1 MPTTIVCDESGYE
14 GEKLVGGVTDVFAHA
29 SIRLDEATAAA
40 CVAELR
46 DRIKS
51 PATMY
56 KANHLLRA
64 KHRATLLWFLGPD
77 GPLPGNASVFVI
89 DKTYF
94 LITGLVDRL
103 GASPEAIPFLYDA
116 CRRTEEAR
124 EFLDA
129 ANDFIRAHETAVLPR
144 LDPLLP
150 AIIRAAEHWTDG
162 APVLIAHDRQTTL
175 SPARITALRQASP
188 AIATIEQLDSF
199 VDHRVQIADFL
210 AGITYRI
217 ASGHLNAADDPEV
230 SAALAPYLDPH
241 SLWYDEPSWQRL
253 HGVAGTGSALSLR
266 RGA

>member
-29 SIRLDEATAAA
+29 SIRLDEETAAA

-46 DRIKS
+46 DRIRS

-94 LITGLVDRL
+94 LITGLVDLL
-103 GASPEAIPFLYDA
+103 GARPATIPFLYDA
-116 CRRTEEAR
+116 YRRTEQAR
-124 EFLDA
+124 HFLDA
-129 ANDFIRAHETAVLPR
+129 ANDFIRAQETAVLPR

-150 AIIRAAEHWTDG
+150 AIVRAAEFWSDG
-162 APVLIAHDRQTTL
+162 TPVLIAHDRQTTL
-175 SPARITALRQASP
+175 SPARIAALRRTSP
-188 AIATIEQLDSF
+188 AIAAVDQLDSF

-217 ASGHLNAADDPEV
+217 ASGHLNGTEDPEV
-230 SAALAPYLDPH
+230 SAALAPYLDPR
-241 SLWYDEPSWQRL
+241 SLWITPWLS
-253 HGVAGTGSALSLR
+253 AGASA
-266 RGA
+266 

>member
-1 MPTTIVCDESGYE
+1 MPAIPIVCDESGYE

-29 SIRLDEATAAA
+29 SIRLDQETAAA

-46 DRIKS
+46 ARIKS

-94 LITGLVDRL
+94 LITALVDLL
-103 GASPEAIPFLYDA
+103 GAPPSTTTFLYDA
-116 CRRTEEAR
+116 HRRTGRAR
-124 EFLDA
+124 EFLDT
-129 ANDFIRAHETAVLPR
+129 ANDYLRAHETAVLPR

-150 AIIRAAEHWTDG
+150 AIIRAAEHWSDG
-162 APVLIAHDRQTTL
+162 TPVLIAHDRQTTL
-175 SPARITALRQASP
+175 SPTRITALREKSP
-188 AIATIEQLDSF
+188 AIAAIEQLDSF

-217 ASGHLNAADDPEV
+217 ASGRLHGNDDPGV
-230 SAALAPYLDPH
+230 WAALTPYLDPA
-241 SLWYDEPSWQRL
+241 SLWIEDRL
-253 HGVAGTGSALSLR
+253 HVVAR
-266 RGA
+266 KI